1 MSASKRISPKLQ
13 GGRRGA
19 PTRGTVRS
27 NEIDPGLLGSI
38 TLNRDA
44 IQALTIAQAR
54 VQVSIGGGGTTAV
67 LVSEETGKQIGGL
80 DDLTK
85 LLGLRTFVT
94 KEKKMSASSEM
105 QQGIMLAAFR
115 ANQALIAE
123 DANFKQKKL
132 DSTFIVAAKP
142 YMTMTETVGSR
153 YTTIKENYHDGS
165 AEFKDLL
172 SYYCKAIGHAA
183 TETLKRMVK
192 GEKEK
197 GILDSLLFDMGVPAY
212 VKNKLLMKSL
222 VINKDT
228 DLSRVLFPQDPA
240 KGLAF
245 TVKEW
250 QSPKFLEKQGSVIKN
265 SAILV
270 RILQDHD
277 LFLELV
283 GMSLERFSNA
293 EDPQVQRVMK
303 TRILVVPPFE
313 DHKRVLDPLSRANF
327 RGFGLPNTAM
337 DQQRDRL
344 ANLCA
349 VPVRAYAFSVRMAE
363 TRSDFFDRIMPAGTI
378 LPVDDKLGNY
388 AKQTLDAIEKGT
400 KIELIDIIRLKSKSK
415 AMMEWIHREC
425 KIIPNGD
432 LSKKISATLGIDPE
446 AKLALEP
453 NPAVGKLKAD
463 ILLIFQEISTGK
475 EKDEFRSFRTEA
487 FSMKEKS
494 QNKKRTVASSVL
506 LKEAKTFL
514 KRISKSHSTLLAEAM
529 ESYFRGFYSTAIQA
543 AAVRI
548 AEARFDELD
557 EISDLSST
565 SSESED
571 EEEE

>member
-13 GGRRGA
+13 GGRKGA

-54 VQVSIGGGGTTAV
+54 VQVSIGGGGTTAI
-67 LVSEETGKQIGGL
+67 LISEETGKQIGGL

-115 ANQALIAE
+115 ANQALIHE
-123 DANFKQKKL
+123 DSNFKQKKL
-132 DSTFIVAAKP
+132 DSTFVVAAKP
-142 YMTMTETVGSR
+142 YMTMTETMLSR
-153 YTTIKENYHDGS
+153 YDAITENYHDGS
-165 AEFKDLL
+165 GEFKDLL
-172 SYYCKAIGHAA
+172 TYYCKSIGVAA
-183 TETLKRMVK
+183 SSTLKSMVK

-197 GILDSLLFDMGVPAY
+197 GILDSLLFDEGVPAY

-250 QSPKFLEKQGSVIKN
+250 RSPEFLQKQGSVIKN

-270 RILQDHD
+270 RILQDDD
-277 LFLELV
+277 LFLELI
-283 GMSLERFSNA
+283 GMSAERFSNA
-293 EDPQVQRVMK
+293 EDPQVQRVLK

-363 TRSDFFDRIMPAGTI
+363 TRSDFFDRIMTTGTI
-378 LPVDDKLGNY
+378 QPVDDKLGNY
-388 AKQTLDAIEKGT
+388 AKQTLDALDKGT
-400 KIELIDIIRLKSKSK
+400 KIELLEILRLENKST

-432 LSKKISATLGIDPE
+432 LSKQISAVLGFNPDIE
-446 AKLALEP
+446 RGI
-453 NPAVGKLKAD
+453 NPAKTLAKAKVD
-463 ILLIFQEISTGK
+463 TVRAYIPLSTGT
-475 EKDEFRSFRTEA
+475 EKDAFKSFRQEA
-487 FSMKEKS
+487 FSIKEKS
-494 QNKKRTVASSVL
+494 SNKKRTVASSVL

-514 KRISKSHSTLLAEAM
+514 KMIAKSHSPLLAEAM

-557 EISDLSST
+557 EVSDLSST
-565 SSESED
+565 SSSSED
-571 EEEE
+571 EEED